1 MTDEMKEII
10 NSNEKHI
17 AVVARAGCVDKD
29 TEYYNGNTWVKISNY
44 TGDKVLQYEKDGS
57 VSLVEPLKYIKE
69 ENDIF
74 YKINNQVL
82 TKEHRVVTDKG
93 IKQLIDLLLENKSI
107 NIPVTFKIKNEKI
120 EHSVLDI
127 VCCLLGKYNNDVC
140 TIKTTLNNKF
150 LEELLSNTQY
160 GKFNSNFKSVY
171 TFKHKSKIKT
181 LNLDLLKTIDLDKT
195 FYYLTNIIESKPYI
209 TKDRNKG
216 EIFQLIGSSV
226 GFKSILDQQG
236 NTYIVKYENS
246 KFDCIERLYDNVK
259 IIKNQDYKYC
269 FTVPSGML
277 VLRREGKIFITG
289 NSGKTFTMLNYVKAK
304 PNEKILFL
312 VYNKEMSLDFSNKIK
327 EDKSITNV
335 YVSTIHS
342 IAYRWYIKKYGK
354 RSFKNIS
361 VVDIKQIIDKK
372 LDYGDLSLI
381 KFYYNMFLASDV
393 STVYDL
399 NPVKDSDVRLF
410 KYVDD
415 VFNFYKHNNTI
426 QHNVYLKLF
435 QLSGGKIDGY
445 DTILADECLDGE
457 MFVKTDKGFKRIK
470 HIHRAVQNGEIIR
483 VLSFNEEKEI
493 FEYKEVIGSKE
504 TKDRDIYHLKSEGL
518 NSLYCTENHRI
529 LTQRG
534 YVRLDEI
541 EIGKDQI
548 ILDKIN
554 NQKTKVKLNDDQ
566 YQLVIGSYLGDGHL
580 LTRSRGEFPTYHIGF
595 TQSEKQVDY
604 MRMKY
609 TCLNISKDRE
619 RTITS
624 GYTGK
629 NNIKQSGMSTTF
641 ALDNFID
648 DCLCDMDARA
658 LAIWYMDDGNISYT
672 NNTPYAHIDLG
683 DKNDALVNKLVE
695 VLRNNFNL
703 EIGVDY
709 ICSKYKDK
717 YSRFNFRKEGSE
729 KLFKII
735 SKYIHKDLY
744 YKIPSNLIPSQQY
757 NWNNKFRN
765 YGSNFVKSIKYCK
778 KGSVYDITVK
788 DNHNFVTSYSYMRNG
803 GKDEPTGIV
812 VHNCNDHNMCM
823 LSILKN
829 NMDKKII
836 MVGDPLQNL
845 NAFNYTVDGLT
856 YMIDNC
862 GFKKYTLSMSF
873 RISDNIAE
881 IASKFLSYMY
891 DTKIR
896 FYGCKDTIIK
906 KIDLNKANKDT
917 FQVHLL
923 CRNKLGGL
931 NEILELFQKNKN
943 KKIYYVGGLEGFGLN
958 EIENLLNYN
967 GNIYLGGKKF
977 HISELRKLKK
987 DAIEN
992 DSIIDTEISKA
1003 ISLYD
1008 FGMKH
1013 KEELILLRYN
1023 EVTKRED
1030 ADIIV
1035 QTAHSSKGGTFKNVY
1050 LAKDFNPIEDIK
1062 KELSIFKDNEYM
1074 YNVLK
1079 SEINLLYV
1087 AMTRPTDT
1095 LYLNEALNKKDKQKD
1110 RFLVDDKIIKKDIDK

>member
-44 TGDKVLQYEKDGS
+44 TGGKVLQYEKDGS

-74 YKINNQVL
+74 YKLNNQVL

-127 VCCLLGKYNNDVC
+127 VCCLLGNYNNDVC

-160 GKFNSNFKSVY
+160 GKFNSNFKSIY

-246 KFDCIERLYDNVK
+246 KFDYIERLYDNVK

-277 VLRREGKIFITG
+277 VLRREGKIFVTG

-312 VYNKEMSLDFSNKIK
+312 VYNKEMSLDFSRKIK

-335 YVSTIHS
+335 HVSTIHS

-361 VVDIKQIIDKK
+361 VVDIKQIINKK

-445 DTILADECLDGE
+445 DTILADE
-457 MFVKTDKGFKRIK
+457 
-470 HIHRAVQNGEIIR
+470 
-483 VLSFNEEKEI
+483 
-493 FEYKEVIGSKE
+493 
-504 TKDRDIYHLKSEGL
+504 
-518 NSLYCTENHRI
+518 
-529 LTQRG
+529 
-534 YVRLDEI
+534 
-541 EIGKDQI
+541 
-548 ILDKIN
+548 
-554 NQKTKVKLNDDQ
+554 
-566 YQLVIGSYLGDGHL
+566 
-580 LTRSRGEFPTYHIGF
+580 
-595 TQSEKQVDY
+595 
-604 MRMKY
+604 
-609 TCLNISKDRE
+609 
-619 RTITS
+619 
-624 GYTGK
+624 
-629 NNIKQSGMSTTF
+629 
-641 ALDNFID
+641 
-648 DCLCDMDARA
+648 
-658 LAIWYMDDGNISYT
+658 
-672 NNTPYAHIDLG
+672 
-683 DKNDALVNKLVE
+683 
-695 VLRNNFNL
+695 
-703 EIGVDY
+703 
-709 ICSKYKDK
+709 
-717 YSRFNFRKEGSE
+717 
-729 KLFKII
+729 
-735 SKYIHKDLY
+735 
-744 YKIPSNLIPSQQY
+744 
-757 NWNNKFRN
+757 
-765 YGSNFVKSIKYCK
+765 
-778 KGSVYDITVK
+778 
-788 DNHNFVTSYSYMRNG
+788 
-803 GKDEPTGIV
+803 
-812 VHNCNDHNMCM
+812 CNDHNMCM

-987 DAIEN
+987 DAIET

-1013 KEELILLRYN
+1013 REELILLRYN

-1062 KELSIFKDNEYM
+1062 KELNIFKDNEYM

>member
-44 TGDKVLQYEKDGS
+44 TGGKVLQYEKDGS

-93 IKQLIDLLLENKSI
+93 IGQLIDLLIENKSI

-120 EHSVLDI
+120 EHSVLDL
-127 VCCLLGKYNNDVC
+127 VCCLLGDYNNEIC

-150 LEELLSNTQY
+150 VEDLLCNIQY
-160 GKFNSNFKSVY
+160 GKFNSNCKSIY
-171 TFKHKSKIKT
+171 TFKHKPKIKK

-195 FYYLTNIIESKPYI
+195 FYYLTSIMENKPYT

-226 GFKSILDQQG
+226 GFKSILDYQG

-277 VLRREGKIFITG
+277 VLRREGKIFVTG

-312 VYNKEMSLDFSNKIK
+312 VYNKEMSLDFSRKIK

-335 YVSTIHS
+335 HVSTIHS

-361 VVDIKQIIDKK
+361 VVDIKQIINKK

-415 VFNFYKHNNTI
+415 VFNFYRHNNTI

-445 DTILADECLDGE
+445 DTILADE
-457 MFVKTDKGFKRIK
+457 
-470 HIHRAVQNGEIIR
+470 
-483 VLSFNEEKEI
+483 
-493 FEYKEVIGSKE
+493 
-504 TKDRDIYHLKSEGL
+504 
-518 NSLYCTENHRI
+518 
-529 LTQRG
+529 
-534 YVRLDEI
+534 
-541 EIGKDQI
+541 
-548 ILDKIN
+548 
-554 NQKTKVKLNDDQ
+554 
-566 YQLVIGSYLGDGHL
+566 
-580 LTRSRGEFPTYHIGF
+580 
-595 TQSEKQVDY
+595 
-604 MRMKY
+604 
-609 TCLNISKDRE
+609 
-619 RTITS
+619 
-624 GYTGK
+624 
-629 NNIKQSGMSTTF
+629 
-641 ALDNFID
+641 
-648 DCLCDMDARA
+648 
-658 LAIWYMDDGNISYT
+658 
-672 NNTPYAHIDLG
+672 
-683 DKNDALVNKLVE
+683 
-695 VLRNNFNL
+695 
-703 EIGVDY
+703 
-709 ICSKYKDK
+709 
-717 YSRFNFRKEGSE
+717 
-729 KLFKII
+729 
-735 SKYIHKDLY
+735 
-744 YKIPSNLIPSQQY
+744 
-757 NWNNKFRN
+757 
-765 YGSNFVKSIKYCK
+765 
-778 KGSVYDITVK
+778 
-788 DNHNFVTSYSYMRNG
+788 
-803 GKDEPTGIV
+803 
-812 VHNCNDHNMCM
+812 CNDHNMCM

-992 DSIIDTEISKA
+992 DSMIDTEISKA

>member
-44 TGDKVLQYEKDGS
+44 TGGKVLQYEKDGS

-93 IKQLIDLLLENKSI
+93 IGQLIDLLIENKSI

-120 EHSVLDI
+120 EHSVLDL
-127 VCCLLGKYNNDVC
+127 VCCLLGDYNNEIC

-150 LEELLSNTQY
+150 VEDLLCNIQY
-160 GKFNSNFKSVY
+160 GKFNSNCKSIY
-171 TFKHKSKIKT
+171 TFKHKPKIKK

-195 FYYLTNIIESKPYI
+195 FYYLTSIMENKPYT

-226 GFKSILDQQG
+226 GFKSILDYQG

-277 VLRREGKIFITG
+277 VLRREGKIFVTG

-312 VYNKEMSLDFSNKIK
+312 VYNKEMSLDFSRKIK

-335 YVSTIHS
+335 HVSTIHS

-361 VVDIKQIIDKK
+361 VVDIKQIINKK

-445 DTILADECLDGE
+445 DTILADE
-457 MFVKTDKGFKRIK
+457 
-470 HIHRAVQNGEIIR
+470 
-483 VLSFNEEKEI
+483 
-493 FEYKEVIGSKE
+493 
-504 TKDRDIYHLKSEGL
+504 
-518 NSLYCTENHRI
+518 
-529 LTQRG
+529 
-534 YVRLDEI
+534 
-541 EIGKDQI
+541 
-548 ILDKIN
+548 
-554 NQKTKVKLNDDQ
+554 
-566 YQLVIGSYLGDGHL
+566 
-580 LTRSRGEFPTYHIGF
+580 
-595 TQSEKQVDY
+595 
-604 MRMKY
+604 
-609 TCLNISKDRE
+609 
-619 RTITS
+619 
-624 GYTGK
+624 
-629 NNIKQSGMSTTF
+629 
-641 ALDNFID
+641 
-648 DCLCDMDARA
+648 
-658 LAIWYMDDGNISYT
+658 
-672 NNTPYAHIDLG
+672 
-683 DKNDALVNKLVE
+683 
-695 VLRNNFNL
+695 
-703 EIGVDY
+703 
-709 ICSKYKDK
+709 
-717 YSRFNFRKEGSE
+717 
-729 KLFKII
+729 
-735 SKYIHKDLY
+735 
-744 YKIPSNLIPSQQY
+744 
-757 NWNNKFRN
+757 
-765 YGSNFVKSIKYCK
+765 
-778 KGSVYDITVK
+778 
-788 DNHNFVTSYSYMRNG
+788 
-803 GKDEPTGIV
+803 
-812 VHNCNDHNMCM
+812 CNDHNMCM

-992 DSIIDTEISKA
+992 DSMIDTEISKA

>member
-44 TGDKVLQYEKDGS
+44 TGGKVLQYEKDGS

-93 IKQLIDLLLENKSI
+93 IGQLIDLLLENKSI

-120 EHSVLDI
+120 EHSVLDL
-127 VCCLLGKYNNDVC
+127 VCCLLGDYNNEIC

-150 LEELLSNTQY
+150 VEDLLCNIQY
-160 GKFNSNFKSVY
+160 GKFNSNCKSIY
-171 TFKHKSKIKT
+171 TFKHKPKIKK

-195 FYYLTNIIESKPYI
+195 FYYLTSIMENKPYT

-226 GFKSILDQQG
+226 GFKSILDYQG

-277 VLRREGKIFITG
+277 VLRREGKIFVTG

-312 VYNKEMSLDFSNKIK
+312 VYNKEMSLDFSRKIK

-335 YVSTIHS
+335 HVSTIHS

-361 VVDIKQIIDKK
+361 VVDIKQIINKK

-415 VFNFYKHNNTI
+415 VFNFYRHNNTI

-445 DTILADECLDGE
+445 DTILADE
-457 MFVKTDKGFKRIK
+457 
-470 HIHRAVQNGEIIR
+470 
-483 VLSFNEEKEI
+483 
-493 FEYKEVIGSKE
+493 
-504 TKDRDIYHLKSEGL
+504 
-518 NSLYCTENHRI
+518 
-529 LTQRG
+529 
-534 YVRLDEI
+534 
-541 EIGKDQI
+541 
-548 ILDKIN
+548 
-554 NQKTKVKLNDDQ
+554 
-566 YQLVIGSYLGDGHL
+566 
-580 LTRSRGEFPTYHIGF
+580 
-595 TQSEKQVDY
+595 
-604 MRMKY
+604 
-609 TCLNISKDRE
+609 
-619 RTITS
+619 
-624 GYTGK
+624 
-629 NNIKQSGMSTTF
+629 
-641 ALDNFID
+641 
-648 DCLCDMDARA
+648 
-658 LAIWYMDDGNISYT
+658 
-672 NNTPYAHIDLG
+672 
-683 DKNDALVNKLVE
+683 
-695 VLRNNFNL
+695 
-703 EIGVDY
+703 
-709 ICSKYKDK
+709 
-717 YSRFNFRKEGSE
+717 
-729 KLFKII
+729 
-735 SKYIHKDLY
+735 
-744 YKIPSNLIPSQQY
+744 
-757 NWNNKFRN
+757 
-765 YGSNFVKSIKYCK
+765 
-778 KGSVYDITVK
+778 
-788 DNHNFVTSYSYMRNG
+788 
-803 GKDEPTGIV
+803 
-812 VHNCNDHNMCM
+812 CNDHNMCM

>member
-44 TGDKVLQYEKDGS
+44 TGGKVLQYEKDGS

-93 IKQLIDLLLENKSI
+93 IGQLIDLLLENKSI

-120 EHSVLDI
+120 EHSVLDL
-127 VCCLLGKYNNDVC
+127 VCCLLGDYNNEIC

-150 LEELLSNTQY
+150 VEDLLCNIQY
-160 GKFNSNFKSVY
+160 GKFNSNCKSIY
-171 TFKHKSKIKT
+171 TFKHKPKIKK

-195 FYYLTNIIESKPYI
+195 FYYLTSIMENKPYT

-226 GFKSILDQQG
+226 GFKSILDHQG

-277 VLRREGKIFITG
+277 VLRREGKIFVTG

-312 VYNKEMSLDFSNKIK
+312 VYNKEMSLDFSRKIK

-335 YVSTIHS
+335 HVSTIHS

-361 VVDIKQIIDKK
+361 VVDIKQIINKK

-415 VFNFYKHNNTI
+415 VFNFYRHNNTI

-445 DTILADECLDGE
+445 DTILADE
-457 MFVKTDKGFKRIK
+457 
-470 HIHRAVQNGEIIR
+470 
-483 VLSFNEEKEI
+483 
-493 FEYKEVIGSKE
+493 
-504 TKDRDIYHLKSEGL
+504 
-518 NSLYCTENHRI
+518 
-529 LTQRG
+529 
-534 YVRLDEI
+534 
-541 EIGKDQI
+541 
-548 ILDKIN
+548 
-554 NQKTKVKLNDDQ
+554 
-566 YQLVIGSYLGDGHL
+566 
-580 LTRSRGEFPTYHIGF
+580 
-595 TQSEKQVDY
+595 
-604 MRMKY
+604 
-609 TCLNISKDRE
+609 
-619 RTITS
+619 
-624 GYTGK
+624 
-629 NNIKQSGMSTTF
+629 
-641 ALDNFID
+641 
-648 DCLCDMDARA
+648 
-658 LAIWYMDDGNISYT
+658 
-672 NNTPYAHIDLG
+672 
-683 DKNDALVNKLVE
+683 
-695 VLRNNFNL
+695 
-703 EIGVDY
+703 
-709 ICSKYKDK
+709 
-717 YSRFNFRKEGSE
+717 
-729 KLFKII
+729 
-735 SKYIHKDLY
+735 
-744 YKIPSNLIPSQQY
+744 
-757 NWNNKFRN
+757 
-765 YGSNFVKSIKYCK
+765 
-778 KGSVYDITVK
+778 
-788 DNHNFVTSYSYMRNG
+788 
-803 GKDEPTGIV
+803 
-812 VHNCNDHNMCM
+812 CNDHNMCM

>member
-44 TGDKVLQYEKDGS
+44 TGGKVLQYEKDGS

-93 IKQLIDLLLENKSI
+93 IGQLIDLLLENKSI

-120 EHSVLDI
+120 EHSVLDL
-127 VCCLLGKYNNDVC
+127 VCCLLGDYNNEIC

-150 LEELLSNTQY
+150 VEDLLCNIQY
-160 GKFNSNFKSVY
+160 GKFNSNCKSIY
-171 TFKHKSKIKT
+171 TFKHKPKIKK

-195 FYYLTNIIESKPYI
+195 FYYLTSIMENKPYT

-226 GFKSILDQQG
+226 GFKSILDHQG

-277 VLRREGKIFITG
+277 VLRREGKIFVTG

-312 VYNKEMSLDFSNKIK
+312 VYNKEMSLDFSRKIK

-335 YVSTIHS
+335 HVSTIHS

-361 VVDIKQIIDKK
+361 VVDIKQIINKK

-415 VFNFYKHNNTI
+415 VFNFYRHNNTI

-445 DTILADECLDGE
+445 DTILADE
-457 MFVKTDKGFKRIK
+457 
-470 HIHRAVQNGEIIR
+470 
-483 VLSFNEEKEI
+483 
-493 FEYKEVIGSKE
+493 
-504 TKDRDIYHLKSEGL
+504 
-518 NSLYCTENHRI
+518 
-529 LTQRG
+529 
-534 YVRLDEI
+534 
-541 EIGKDQI
+541 
-548 ILDKIN
+548 
-554 NQKTKVKLNDDQ
+554 
-566 YQLVIGSYLGDGHL
+566 
-580 LTRSRGEFPTYHIGF
+580 
-595 TQSEKQVDY
+595 
-604 MRMKY
+604 
-609 TCLNISKDRE
+609 
-619 RTITS
+619 
-624 GYTGK
+624 
-629 NNIKQSGMSTTF
+629 
-641 ALDNFID
+641 
-648 DCLCDMDARA
+648 
-658 LAIWYMDDGNISYT
+658 
-672 NNTPYAHIDLG
+672 
-683 DKNDALVNKLVE
+683 
-695 VLRNNFNL
+695 
-703 EIGVDY
+703 
-709 ICSKYKDK
+709 
-717 YSRFNFRKEGSE
+717 
-729 KLFKII
+729 
-735 SKYIHKDLY
+735 
-744 YKIPSNLIPSQQY
+744 
-757 NWNNKFRN
+757 
-765 YGSNFVKSIKYCK
+765 
-778 KGSVYDITVK
+778 
-788 DNHNFVTSYSYMRNG
+788 
-803 GKDEPTGIV
+803 
-812 VHNCNDHNMCM
+812 CNDHNMCM

-992 DSIIDTEISKA
+992 DSMIDTEISKA

>member
-44 TGDKVLQYEKDGS
+44 TGGKVLQYEKDGS

-93 IKQLIDLLLENKSI
+93 IGQLIDLLLENKSI

-120 EHSVLDI
+120 EHSVLDL
-127 VCCLLGKYNNDVC
+127 VCCLLGDYNNEIC

-150 LEELLSNTQY
+150 VEDLLCNIQY
-160 GKFNSNFKSVY
+160 GKFNSNCKSIY
-171 TFKHKSKIKT
+171 TFKHKPKIKK

-195 FYYLTNIIESKPYI
+195 FYYLTSIMENKPYT

-226 GFKSILDQQG
+226 GFKSILDYQG

-277 VLRREGKIFITG
+277 VLRREGKIFVTG

-312 VYNKEMSLDFSNKIK
+312 VYNKEMSLDFSRKIK

-335 YVSTIHS
+335 HVSTIHS

-361 VVDIKQIIDKK
+361 VVDIKQIINKK

-445 DTILADECLDGE
+445 DTILADE
-457 MFVKTDKGFKRIK
+457 
-470 HIHRAVQNGEIIR
+470 
-483 VLSFNEEKEI
+483 
-493 FEYKEVIGSKE
+493 
-504 TKDRDIYHLKSEGL
+504 
-518 NSLYCTENHRI
+518 
-529 LTQRG
+529 
-534 YVRLDEI
+534 
-541 EIGKDQI
+541 
-548 ILDKIN
+548 
-554 NQKTKVKLNDDQ
+554 
-566 YQLVIGSYLGDGHL
+566 
-580 LTRSRGEFPTYHIGF
+580 
-595 TQSEKQVDY
+595 
-604 MRMKY
+604 
-609 TCLNISKDRE
+609 
-619 RTITS
+619 
-624 GYTGK
+624 
-629 NNIKQSGMSTTF
+629 
-641 ALDNFID
+641 
-648 DCLCDMDARA
+648 
-658 LAIWYMDDGNISYT
+658 
-672 NNTPYAHIDLG
+672 
-683 DKNDALVNKLVE
+683 
-695 VLRNNFNL
+695 
-703 EIGVDY
+703 
-709 ICSKYKDK
+709 
-717 YSRFNFRKEGSE
+717 
-729 KLFKII
+729 
-735 SKYIHKDLY
+735 
-744 YKIPSNLIPSQQY
+744 
-757 NWNNKFRN
+757 
-765 YGSNFVKSIKYCK
+765 
-778 KGSVYDITVK
+778 
-788 DNHNFVTSYSYMRNG
+788 
-803 GKDEPTGIV
+803 
-812 VHNCNDHNMCM
+812 CNDHNMCM

>member
-93 IKQLIDLLLENKSI
+93 IGQLIDLLLENKSI

-120 EHSVLDI
+120 EHSVLDL
-127 VCCLLGKYNNDVC
+127 VCCLLGDYNNEIC

-150 LEELLSNTQY
+150 VEDLLCNIQY
-160 GKFNSNFKSVY
+160 GKFNSNCKSIY
-171 TFKHKSKIKT
+171 TFKHKPKIKK
-181 LNLDLLKTIDLDKT
+181 LNFDLLKTIDLDKT
-195 FYYLTNIIESKPYI
+195 FYYLTSIMENKPYT

-226 GFKSILDQQG
+226 GFKSILDYKG

-277 VLRREGKIFITG
+277 VLRREGKIFVTG

-312 VYNKEMSLDFSNKIK
+312 VYNKEMSLDFSRKIK

-335 YVSTIHS
+335 HVSTIHS

-361 VVDIKQIIDKK
+361 VVDIKQIINKK

-445 DTILADECLDGE
+445 DTILADE
-457 MFVKTDKGFKRIK
+457 
-470 HIHRAVQNGEIIR
+470 
-483 VLSFNEEKEI
+483 
-493 FEYKEVIGSKE
+493 
-504 TKDRDIYHLKSEGL
+504 
-518 NSLYCTENHRI
+518 
-529 LTQRG
+529 
-534 YVRLDEI
+534 
-541 EIGKDQI
+541 
-548 ILDKIN
+548 
-554 NQKTKVKLNDDQ
+554 
-566 YQLVIGSYLGDGHL
+566 
-580 LTRSRGEFPTYHIGF
+580 
-595 TQSEKQVDY
+595 
-604 MRMKY
+604 
-609 TCLNISKDRE
+609 
-619 RTITS
+619 
-624 GYTGK
+624 
-629 NNIKQSGMSTTF
+629 
-641 ALDNFID
+641 
-648 DCLCDMDARA
+648 
-658 LAIWYMDDGNISYT
+658 
-672 NNTPYAHIDLG
+672 
-683 DKNDALVNKLVE
+683 
-695 VLRNNFNL
+695 
-703 EIGVDY
+703 
-709 ICSKYKDK
+709 
-717 YSRFNFRKEGSE
+717 
-729 KLFKII
+729 
-735 SKYIHKDLY
+735 
-744 YKIPSNLIPSQQY
+744 
-757 NWNNKFRN
+757 
-765 YGSNFVKSIKYCK
+765 
-778 KGSVYDITVK
+778 
-788 DNHNFVTSYSYMRNG
+788 
-803 GKDEPTGIV
+803 
-812 VHNCNDHNMCM
+812 CNDHNMCM